1 MQDVRFLTPF
11 YLFFAVLFGLC
22 GLALAFFPGSLFS
35 LWHPQQD
42 SNAMVPVL
50 ARQAGAGLLLAAAI
64 TAVCLRASPLRAVLH
79 SLVLLFLI
87 GFAASHGATLLAG
100 PACWML
106 LPVAVFALP
115 LLITGAGAL
124 KRQLSGP
131 GRLPAVKAT
140 RHSDKA
146 PKNKAPKA
154 VQGSLQGEIKWFNP
168 NKGFGFIQSD
178 DGREIFVHFRALQ
191 NGGRRTLRQGAR
203 VSFEVHD
210 TDRGEQARDVYVE
223 D

>member
-11 YLFFAVLFGLC
+11 YLFFAALFGLC
-22 GLALAFFPGSLFS
+22 GLALAFSPSGLFS

-42 SNAMVPVL
+42 ADAMVPVL

-64 TAVCLRASPLRAVLH
+64 TVVCLRAGGLRTALH
-79 SLVLLFLI
+79 CLVLLFLVA
-87 GFAASHGATLLAG
+87 FAASHGALLAG
-100 PACWML
+100 PASWML
-106 LPVAVFALP
+106 LPVALFALP
-115 LLITGAGAL
+115 LLMTGTAALVRQFAGA
-124 KRQLSGP
+124 

-140 RHSDKA
+140 RSRDA
-146 PKNKAPKA
+146 SPGAA
-154 VQGSLQGEIKWFNP
+154 ARGSLQGEIKWFNP

-178 DGREIFVHFRALQ
+178 DGREVFVHFRALQ

-203 VSFEVHD
+203 VSFEVRD
-210 TDRGEQARDVYVE
+210 TERGEQAQDVYVE